1 MYYIKCHRGYSLFG
15 ECAIPISKDE
25 VYDIVG
31 ESIYFPGT
39 YLMECLNPKSKH
51 RVIVPKDRVYEIS
64 SINFVS
70 DAASS

>member
-1 MYYIKCHRGYSLFG
+1 MFYIKCQRGYSLLG
-15 ECAIPISKDE
+15 ECAIPISKNE
-25 VYDIVG
+25 VYGIIG

-39 YLMECLNPKSKH
+39 YLMECLNQESKH
-51 RVIVPKDRVYEIS
+51 RVVVPQDCVYEIS

>member
-15 ECAIPISKDE
+15 ECAIPISKDDT
-25 VYDIVG
+25 YDIVG

-39 YLMECLNPKSKH
+39 YLMECLSRKNKH

>member
-1 MYYIKCHRGYSLFG
+1 MYYIKCNRGYSLLG
-15 ECAIPISKDE
+15 ECATPISRDE

-39 YLMECLNPKSKH
+39 YLMECINLKAKH
-51 RVIVPKDRVYEIS
+51 RVIVPKDCVYEIS

>member
-1 MYYIKCHRGYSLFG
+1 MYYIKCQRGYSLFG
-15 ECAIPISKDE
+15 ECAIQISQNE
-25 VYDIVG
+25 VYIIIS

-39 YLMECLNPKSKH
+39 YLMECLNPKNKH

-64 SINFVS
+64 SISFVS